1 MKVFTLLFRVFNL
14 QGDFKKIDI
23 PRVDL
28 LIMSQ
33 VFHHVEQPGEFLES
47 LRNKL
52 NPGKFDFCELKI
64 TGRAR
69 LI

>member
-1 MKVFTLLFRVFNL
+1 MFNL

-52 NPGKFDFCELKI
+52 NPGRFDFCELEIICNPKFF
-64 TGRAR
+64 
-69 LI
+69 LLQ